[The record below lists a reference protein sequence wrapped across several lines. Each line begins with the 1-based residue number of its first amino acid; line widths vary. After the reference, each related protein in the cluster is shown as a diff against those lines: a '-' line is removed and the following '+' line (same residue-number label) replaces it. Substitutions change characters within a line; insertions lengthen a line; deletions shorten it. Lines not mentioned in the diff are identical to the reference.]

1 MVSCSTWMTTKI
13 KWSRHRFFLYGCD
26 GSLGVHVL
34 KLGIKIPNFKT
45 TRLAYERFE
54 NSCSGSTI
62 TREEGLAP
70 SRRPFE
76 NGTN

>member
-1 MVSCSTWMTTKI
+1 MTDLQNEFGNPK
-13 KWSRHRFFLYGCD
+13 F
-26 GSLGVHVL
+26 
-34 KLGIKIPNFKT
+34 
-45 TRLAYERFE
+45 
-54 NSCSGSTI
+54 GSTI